1 MNLMNTELVV
11 LSACQSGLGDVKGSE
26 GVEGLQR
33 GFKMAG
39 VRYIIMSLWQV
50 PDKETTEFMEKF
62 YAHWLGSN
70 DIHKSFQKT
79 QLHMRNKYKDDP
91 FKWAGFVLME

>member
-1 MNLMNTELVV
+1 VV

-50 PDKETTEFMEKF
+50 PDKETTEFMETF
-62 YAHWLGSN
+62 YDNWLGGD
-70 DIHKSFQKT
+70 DIYNAFRNTQMKMKT
-79 QLHMRNKYKDDP
+79 NYPDDP
-91 FKWAGFVLME
+91 FKWAGFVLTE